1 MERIIL
7 EGGFGNN
14 AWAVTMK
21 ADSDRRGAECD
32 VEVSVYKCGDEHL
45 VSTWRSTVRRRKDAG
60 RMYCAC
66 LRLIARRGIW
76 LHDGQRD
83 ELKEVVRRE
92 LDSKLALE

>member
-7 EGGFGNN
+7 EGSFGNH

-32 VEVSVYKCGDEHL
+32 VEISVYKCGDEHL
-45 VSTWRSTVRRRKDAG
+45 VSTWRSTVHGRKDAG
-60 RMYCAC
+60 RVYCAC

-76 LHDGQRD
+76 LHDGQPA
-83 ELKEVVRRE
+83 ELESAVRRV

>member
-7 EGGFGNN
+7 EGGFEKN

-21 ADSDRRGAECD
+21 ACADRRGAECD

-45 VSTWRSTVRRRKDAG
+45 VSTWRGTASKRKDAG
-60 RMYCAC
+60 RVYCAC

-76 LHDGQRD
+76 LHDGQRA
-83 ELKEVVRRE
+83 ELEAAVRRE
-92 LDSKLALE
+92 LDSNLALG

>member
-7 EGGFGNN
+7 EGGLGNH

-32 VEVSVYKCGDEHL
+32 IEVSVYKCGDGHL
-45 VSTWRSTVRRRKDAG
+45 VSTWRGTARRRKDAG
-60 RMYCAC
+60 RVYCAC
-66 LRLIARRGIW
+66 LRIIARRGIM
-76 LHDGQRD
+76 LYEGQSA
-83 ELKEVVRRE
+83 ELEAAVSRA

>member
-7 EGGFGNN
+7 EGGFGNR

-45 VSTWRSTVRRRKDAG
+45 VSTWRGTASRRKDAG
-60 RMYCAC
+60 RVYCSC
-66 LRLIARRGIW
+66 LRLITQRGIW
-76 LHDGQRD
+76 MHDGQRA
-83 ELKEVVRRE
+83 ELEAAVRRE
-92 LDSKLALE
+92 LDSKLALG

>member
-7 EGGFGNN
+7 EGGFGNH

-32 VEVSVYKCGDEHL
+32 VEISVYKCGDEHL

-60 RMYCAC
+60 RVYCAC

-76 LHDGQRD
+76 LHDGQND

-92 LDSKLALE
+92 LDSKLALD

>member
-7 EGGFGNN
+7 EGGFGNH

-32 VEVSVYKCGDEHL
+32 VEISVYKCGDEHL

-60 RMYCAC
+60 RVYCAC

-76 LHDGQRD
+76 LHDGQYD

-92 LDSKLALE
+92 LDSKLALG